1 MPSWD
6 EIINQVESAPNGVID
21 ITRKEY
27 ISKLAEIRGRNV
39 ICYYSGWLQ
48 DSQGVQETSLL
59 DTDMT
64 GFMTN
69 VHELD
74 RSRGLD
80 LILHTPGGDL
90 AAAEKLVDYLRDCFD
105 GDIEAIVG
113 EINDTPMKLLGYKTP
128 NEVWDE
134 EIAKLQ
140 SKAASPNTSVALTN

>member
-64 GFMTN
+64 AYSS
-69 VHELD
+69 
-74 RSRGLD
+74 RS
-80 LILHTPGGDL
+80 
-90 AAAEKLVDYLRDCFD
+90 
-105 GDIEAIVG
+105 
-113 EINDTPMKLLGYKTP
+113 N
-128 NEVWDE
+128 
-134 EIAKLQ
+134 
-140 SKAASPNTSVALTN
+140 KANWS

>member
-74 RSRGLD
+74 RSKGLD
-80 LILHTPGGDL
+80 LIPTPQ
-90 AAAEKLVDYLRDCFD
+90 
-105 GDIEAIVG
+105 EAI
-113 EINDTPMKLLGYKTP
+113 LLPRKSWWIICGT
-128 NEVWDE
+128 
-134 EIAKLQ
+134 
-140 SKAASPNTSVALTN
+140 ASTGTSRRSCLTWPCQREP

>member
-74 RSRGLD
+74 RSKGLD
-80 LILHTPGGDL
+80 LILHTPDAL
-90 AAAEKLVDYLRDCFD
+90 RPATRRSVRAIASNAEQAESSKPSIRGSTLKNFNRYSAGF
-105 GDIEAIVG
+105 
-113 EINDTPMKLLGYKTP
+113 TMTP
-128 NEVWDE
+128 NQLKEQ
-134 EIAKLQ
+134 AH
-140 SKAASPNTSVALTN
+140 A

>member
-64 GFMTN
+64 GFRPMSMN
-69 VHELD
+69 WIGL
-74 RSRGLD
+74 RGW
-80 LILHTPGGDL
+80 T
-90 AAAEKLVDYLRDCFD
+90 
-105 GDIEAIVG
+105 
-113 EINDTPMKLLGYKTP
+113 
-128 NEVWDE
+128 
-134 EIAKLQ
+134 
-140 SKAASPNTSVALTN
+140 